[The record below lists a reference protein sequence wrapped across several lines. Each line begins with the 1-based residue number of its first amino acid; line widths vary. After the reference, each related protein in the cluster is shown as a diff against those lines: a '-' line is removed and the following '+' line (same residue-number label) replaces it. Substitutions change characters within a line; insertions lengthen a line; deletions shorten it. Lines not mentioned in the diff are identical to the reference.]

1 LVKKW
6 IGMVADRAGERDG
19 ELGMCVVVD
28 NHIAGGVDSFVRT
41 LIPLLSRLNP
51 DLTLLVNS
59 TYPAL
64 ESLLE
69 RCPETT
75 SVRSFSSVYHRR
87 WFTRVGVEPRSTGV
101 EKVLGAMRRVSELI
115 VLPFEVLRLRRELPV
130 PPSSVLVI
138 VNGGYPGSYV
148 ALAAAM
154 AFSKRH
160 AVVMNIHGS
169 AIPRTSLSSPMDRLL
184 DGCVRRSVDLF
195 VGVSRSSTSSL
206 SQRMKGAGE
215 KSAFVYNAVRPT
227 SESALRSVD
236 LDGVTDSGRFVMA
249 LVGAIDPQKG
259 HYFAL
264 QVLAVLRGL
273 LPHRELVLR
282 FAGSDPFGRK
292 DELLDVAEELGCLR
306 ELEFKDH
313 EPDRCRLYSDM
324 DLLLVPSTVQESFGL
339 VAIEALSVGIPVV
352 ASSTGALPEILAG
365 VPGAR
370 VMPELDIDDWAREIV
385 RLVESPEHPPM
396 ESVRAHLAR
405 FLDPDAMALEY
416 LEAIRS
422 LGRRTQTDC

>member
-1 LVKKW
+1 VKNW
-6 IGMVADRAGERDG
+6 IGLVAARSGEHGDVVR
-19 ELGMCVVVD
+19 MCVLVD

-41 LIPLLSRLNP
+41 LIPRLSRLNP

-59 TYPAL
+59 TYPGVG
-64 ESLLE
+64 SLSEL
-69 RCPETT
+69 CPETT

-87 WFTRVGVEPRSTGV
+87 WFTRVGVEPRSAGV
-101 EKVLGAMRRVSELI
+101 EKVLGAMRRISELI
-115 VLPFEVLRLRRELPV
+115 VLPFEVLHLRRELPV
-130 PPSSVLVI
+130 PPKSVLVI

-148 ALAAAM
+148 ALAAAI

-169 AIPRTSLSSPMDRLL
+169 AMPRTSLSGPLDRLL
-184 DGCVRRSVDLF
+184 DDCIYRSVDLF
-195 VGVSRSSTSSL
+195 VGVSRSSTTSL
-206 SQRMKGAGE
+206 SQRMKGAAE

-227 SESALRSVD
+227 SESAIRSDDVD
-236 LDGVTDSGRFVMA
+236 EVTDSGRFVMA

-264 QVLAVLRGL
+264 RMFAVLRRL

-292 DELLDVAEELGCLR
+292 DELLDVAAKLGCLR
-306 ELEFKDH
+306 ELEFKGH
-313 EPDRCRLYSDM
+313 EPDRGRLYSDT
-324 DLLLVPSTVQESFGL
+324 DLLLMPSTVRESFGL
-339 VAIEALSVGIPVV
+339 VAIEALSAGIPVI
-352 ASSTGALPEILAG
+352 ASSSGALPEILGG

-385 RLVESPEHPPM
+385 GLIESPEHLQM
-396 ESVRAHLAR
+396 ESVHAHLAR

-416 LEAIRS
+416 LEAIRG
-422 LGRRTQTDC
+422 LGRRTQAGC